1 MDLALK
7 LQTACLLTNYNSIQ
21 IFPQGALYC
30 NKKKTPTIT
39 VLNEQD
45 LGNSEKEKL
54 PFKQEDLFGRTRLR
68 EGQQDDK
75 EYSMQ
80 NLTLMDFNG
89 DHNLHNVLQFL
100 FNSI

>member
-1 MDLALK
+1 MTIQFKYSLK
-7 LQTACLLTNYNSIQ
+7 V
-21 IFPQGALYC
+21 LYIVT
-30 NKKKTPTIT
+30 KKKIPTIT

-45 LGNSEKEKL
+45 LDNSEEEEL

-80 NLTLMDFNG
+80 SYSNG
-89 DHNLHNVLQFL
+89 L
-100 FNSI
+100 

>member
-7 LQTACLLTNYNSIQ
+7 LQTACLLTNDNSIQ
-21 IFPQGALYC
+21 IFPQGALHC

-45 LGNSEKEKL
+45 LGNSEKERL

-89 DHNLHNVLQFL
+89 DHNLNNVLQFL

>member
-1 MDLALK
+1 MDIALK
-7 LQTACLLTNYNSIQ
+7 LQTACLLTNDNSIQ

-30 NKKKTPTIT
+30 NKKKIPTIT

-45 LGNSEKEKL
+45 LGNSEEEEL

-75 EYSMQ
+75 ACKI
-80 NLTLMDFNG
+80 LL
-89 DHNLHNVLQFL
+89 
-100 FNSI
+100 